1 MGYQTPTVNG
11 EMKIAKMDATK
22 KQVFGWAN
30 VANSWRTASGN
41 GWELVP
47 VIDTQQG
54 IMEIG
59 ALEDA
64 AYSYVADSRKN
75 GEMHWDYY
83 TGSPFEQVGYCIE
96 SMVFT
101 KEKQEALGIPAGI
114 VPEGWWMGVQVTND
128 EVWGKIASGLYTGMS
143 IQGSIRYTDEIIADN
158 ELTNYDL
165 PNKEEQ

>member
-1 MGYQTPTVNG
+1 MGYQTPTANG

-30 VANSWRTASGN
+30 VANTWRFVEDH
-41 GWELVP
+41 WELVP

-54 IMEIG
+54 IMEIA

-64 AYSYVADSRKN
+64 AYAYVAESRKN

-83 TGSPFEQVGYCIE
+83 TDAPFEQVGYCVE

-101 KEKQEALGIPAGI
+101 KEKQTALGIPYGL

-128 EVWGKIASGLYTGMS
+128 EVWDKIASGLYTGMS
-143 IQGSIRYTDEIIADN
+143 IQGSIRYTDETIADN
-158 ELTNYDL
+158 ELDNYDL
-165 PNKEEQ
+165 PNEEEQ

>member
-1 MGYQTPTVNG
+1 MGYQTSPIAT
-11 EMKIAKMDATK
+11 EMKIAKMDAAK

-30 VANSWRTASGN
+30 VANTWRFVEDH
-41 GWELVP
+41 WELVP

-54 IMEIG
+54 IMEIT

-64 AYSYVADSRKN
+64 AYAYVAESRKN

-83 TGSPFEQVGYCIE
+83 TGAPFEQVGYCVE

-101 KEKQEALGIPAGI
+101 KEKQAALGIPDGL
-114 VPEGWWMGVQVTND
+114 VPEGWWLGIQLTDDDAWDKVVSGVY
-128 EVWGKIASGLYTGMS
+128 GGFS
-143 IQGSIRYTDEIIADN
+143 IQGSIKYVDEQISGT
-158 ELTNYDL
+158 ELEKYDL